1 MYKGSRVGEA
11 VQGTK
16 KGVNVKSRM
25 RELEGRYNMQKKEK
39 GGKMG
44 GGALHSDSHFLK
56 KE

>member
-44 GGALHSDSHFLK
+44 GGAAF
-56 KE
+56 